1 MVVTLIYILMLIYT
15 HILITV
21 AHMTQEEDVLLSSL
35 FKISSDLYKNVCVC
49 VYYED
54 DKMNTNVSTPTQEL
68 QHSQTTETLGC
79 FSLVVIS
86 CPPSRVTL
94 SEFCVYHSIVFFKN
108 IKSGFG
114 EGFFDNKKR

>member
-21 AHMTQEEDVLLSSL
+21 AHMTQEDVLLSSL

-68 QHSQTTETLGC
+68 EHSQTTETLGC